1 MQDYLDGK
9 SDDFDGLAVKR
20 FLLGQARE
28 QVSWYRQSIDAL
40 DFVGCVACRRA
51 LESGTTLFRTLSAF
65 KEKTM
70 TVKTTE
76 SNEKRLKDEA
86 KHRHDECGRRLK
98 VARQRADD
106 TYNKKYPERETK
118 PKTEPRTA
126 SISNE
131 EYKLEKEGQPSSLIG
146 VFCKLI
152 ELSLAVI
159 GIYVGETRKQ
169 YKELLRQSEKK
180 TDAELEDEIDNTLS
194 NFTSTNWLI
203 FLVRNTFKAF
213 RNMREFAGDM
223 FTLATIALKRDRRIL
238 TFVLGICLL
247 IGFGVM
253 YLYDVFFEI
262 VSVYTFIREIFGLH

>member
-1 MQDYLDGK
+1 
-9 SDDFDGLAVKR
+9 
-20 FLLGQARE
+20 
-28 QVSWYRQSIDAL
+28 
-40 DFVGCVACRRA
+40 
-51 LESGTTLFRTLSAF
+51 
-65 KEKTM
+65 M

-76 SNEKRLKDEA
+76 SNEKRLRDEA
-86 KHRHDECGRRLK
+86 KRRHDERGRRLEA
-98 VARQRADD
+98 ARQRADD
-106 TYNKKYPERETK
+106 AYNKKYPEQETNPK
-118 PKTEPRTA
+118 PEPRTA

-131 EYKLEKEGQPSSLIG
+131 EYKLEEEGQPSSLIG

>member
-1 MQDYLDGK
+1 
-9 SDDFDGLAVKR
+9 
-20 FLLGQARE
+20 
-28 QVSWYRQSIDAL
+28 
-40 DFVGCVACRRA
+40 
-51 LESGTTLFRTLSAF
+51 
-65 KEKTM
+65 M

-86 KHRHDECGRRLK
+86 KRRHDERGRRLK
-98 VARQRADD
+98 AARQRADD
-106 TYNKKYPERETK
+106 AYNKKYPEQETK
-118 PKTEPRTA
+118 SKTEPKTEPKTA

-131 EYKLEKEGQPSSLIG
+131 EYKLEEEKQPSTLIG
-146 VFCKLI
+146 VYCKLI
-152 ELSLAVI
+152 ELSLAAV
-159 GIYVGETRKQ
+159 GIYVGETRKR
-169 YKELLRQSEKK
+169 YKELLRQNEKK
-180 TDAELEDEIDNTLS
+180 TDAELENEIDNTLS

-203 FLVRNTFKAF
+203 FLIRNTFKAF

-262 VSVYTFIREIFGLH
+262 VSVYAFIRELFGLH